1 MVTSVM
7 SERCYIIYGKSTDV
21 KPMERIGN
29 GSVFHEID
37 TSKTYLFDEEHKE
50 WHQVSNCAQKLID
63 IW

>member
-7 SERCYIIYGKSTDV
+7 SEKCYIIYGKSTDI
-21 KPMERIGN
+21 KPTKRIGN

-50 WHQVSNCAQKLID
+50 
-63 IW
+63 

>member
-1 MVTSVM
+1 MITSVM
-7 SERCYIIYGKSTDV
+7 SETCYTIYGKSTDV

-50 WHQVSNCAQKLID
+50 
-63 IW
+63 